1 MVDLVQWLGAQLDT
15 DAEKARTAQ
24 AERDGAWRYVET
36 PGGDHRVLDSLGYSV
51 VEDPPVESEPW
62 FTLPHIAAWDP
73 ARVLREIE
81 AKRLLLDDHP
91 IVPRDVEPTVI
102 DGEEIGG
109 PYFPFGCGNCH
120 AEPDSPEVNG
130 FGYCFTVK
138 VLALPYADR
147 DGYQES
153 WRP

>member
-1 MVDLVQWLGAQLDT
+1 MVDLVQWLNAQLDT

-51 VEDPPVESEPW
+51 VEDSPVESEPW
-62 FTLPHIAAWDP
+62 FTLPHVAAWNP
-73 ARVLREIE
+73 ARVLRETDG
-81 AKRLLLDDHP
+81 KRQALALHRPEPGQHP
-91 IVPRDVEPTVI
+91 D
-102 DGEEIGG
+102 
-109 PYFPFGCGNCH
+109 FCGYDKHELPCR
-120 AEPDSPEVNG
+120 PLRL
-130 FGYCFTVK
+130 
-138 VLALPYADR
+138 LALPYADR